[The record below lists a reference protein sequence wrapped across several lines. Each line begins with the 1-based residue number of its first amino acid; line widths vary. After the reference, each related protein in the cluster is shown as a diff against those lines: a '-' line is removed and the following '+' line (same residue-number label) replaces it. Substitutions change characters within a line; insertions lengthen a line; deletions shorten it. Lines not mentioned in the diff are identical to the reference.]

1 MRKMNMKL
9 MQGIGE
15 TEGLFQKEKQPE
27 TNEIPAA
34 KKEQKDMKSE
44 GEENASSDSFKKA
57 SENTKK
63 TELSKSRAK
72 TKKKV
77 DKGQKQVFS
86 FRAFIEDISVWK
98 AYATAVGSE
107 TTMEVIGSAAMNE
120 YIKHHKL
127 SGAELAVFEAL
138 MAREKK

>member
-1 MRKMNMKL
+1 MGKMNMKL

-44 GEENASSDSFKKA
+44 GEKNAPSGSIKKTSEDTKKA
-57 SENTKK
+57 
-63 TELSKSRAK
+63 ELPKNRTK

-86 FRAFIEDISVWK
+86 FRAFIEDINIWK
-98 AYATAVGSE
+98 AYVTAVGSE
-107 TTMEVIGSAAMNE
+107 TTMEKIGSEAMKE
-120 YIKHHKL
+120 YINRHKL
-127 SGAELAVFEAL
+127 SGPELAVFEAL
-138 MAREKK
+138 LAREKQ

>member
-1 MRKMNMKL
+1 MGKMNMKL

-15 TEGLFQKEKQPE
+15 TEGLFQKEKQSE

-44 GEENASSDSFKKA
+44 GEKNAPSDSIKKT

-63 TELSKSRAK
+63 AESPKSKTK
-72 TKKKV
+72 TKKKAE
-77 DKGQKQVFS
+77 KGQKQVFS
-86 FRAFIEDISVWK
+86 FRACVDDISLWR
-98 AYATAVGSE
+98 AYTTAVGE
-107 TTMEVIGSAAMNE
+107 TMENIGSAAMNE

-127 SGAELAVFEAL
+127 SGGPEFAIFEAI
-138 MAREKK
+138 MAREKQ

>member
-1 MRKMNMKL
+1 MGKMNMKL

-44 GEENASSDSFKKA
+44 GGKNAPSGSIKKTSEDTKKA
-57 SENTKK
+57 
-63 TELSKSRAK
+63 ELPKNRTK

-86 FRAFIEDISVWK
+86 FRAFIEDINIWK
-98 AYATAVGSE
+98 AYVTAVGSE
-107 TTMEVIGSAAMNE
+107 TTMEKIGSEAMKE
-120 YIKHHKL
+120 YINRHKL
-127 SGAELAVFEAL
+127 SGPELAVFEAL
-138 MAREKK
+138 LAREKQ

>member
-1 MRKMNMKL
+1 MKL

-44 GEENASSDSFKKA
+44 GEKNAPSGSIKKTSEDTKKA
-57 SENTKK
+57 
-63 TELSKSRAK
+63 ELPKNRTK

-86 FRAFIEDISVWK
+86 FRAFIEDINIWK
-98 AYATAVGSE
+98 AYVTAVGSE
-107 TTMEVIGSAAMNE
+107 TTMEKIGSEAMKE
-120 YIKHHKL
+120 YINRHKL
-127 SGAELAVFEAL
+127 SGPELAVFEAL
-138 MAREKK
+138 LAREKQ

>member
-1 MRKMNMKL
+1 MGKMNMKL

-34 KKEQKDMKSE
+34 KREQKDMKSE
-44 GEENASSDSFKKA
+44 GEKNAPSGSIKKTSEDTKKA
-57 SENTKK
+57 
-63 TELSKSRAK
+63 ELPKNRTK

-86 FRAFIEDISVWK
+86 FRAFIEDINIWK
-98 AYATAVGSE
+98 AYVTAVGSE
-107 TTMEVIGSAAMNE
+107 TTMEKIGSEAMKE
-120 YIKHHKL
+120 YINRHKL
-127 SGAELAVFEAL
+127 SGPELAVFEAL
-138 MAREKK
+138 LAREKQ